1 MFVAYKINRICGG
14 LQMQRASSKKNQKR
28 QSTLV
33 RREQIIEASR
43 KLIMKYGSEHVT
55 VRRIAAEIG
64 ISEGALYRHFKSKRE
79 VLLFLIRHIEE
90 NLIGDLQKRSP
101 TKNILGTL
109 KSTLRNH
116 LSSMEQRKGMSFLVI
131 AEIISLG
138 DKGLN
143 KRVLEVLSKY
153 ISNIKKLLLEG
164 IKTGEIRQDLDP
176 EMVATSFFGTM
187 QGLITVWALSNYN
200 FVLEEKFNAL
210 WNLFQQAI
218 KKN

>member
-1 MFVAYKINRICGG
+1 
-14 LQMQRASSKKNQKR
+14 MQRALLKKNPKR

-64 ISEGALYRHFKSKRE
+64 ISEGALYRHFKSKKE

-90 NLIGDLQKRSP
+90 NLIDDLQKRSSG
-101 TKNILGTL
+101 KNILGTL
-109 KSTLRNH
+109 ENTLRNH
-116 LSSMEQRKGMSFLVI
+116 LSSMEQRKGISFLVI

-138 DKGLN
+138 DKELN
-143 KRVLEVLSKY
+143 TRVLEVLRKY
-153 ISNIKKLLLEG
+153 ISNIKKLLVEG
-164 IKTGEIRQDLDP
+164 IKTGEIRKDIDP

-187 QGLITVWALSNYN
+187 QGLITIWALGNYN
-200 FVLEEKFNAL
+200 FVLEKKFSAL
-210 WNLFQQAI
+210 WDMFQRAI
-218 KKN
+218 QKD

>member
-1 MFVAYKINRICGG
+1 MH
-14 LQMQRASSKKNQKR
+14 RATSKNNQKR

-64 ISEGALYRHFKSKRE
+64 ISEGALYRHFKSKKE

-90 NLIGDLQKRSP
+90 NLVGGLQKRFEAN
-101 TKNILGTL
+101 NILGTL
-109 KSTLRNH
+109 KNTLKNH

-138 DKGLN
+138 DRELN

-153 ISNIKKLLLEG
+153 ISHIEKLLLEG
-164 IKTGEIRQDLDP
+164 IETGEIRKDIDS

-187 QGLITVWALSNYN
+187 QGLITIWALSNYN
-200 FVLEEKFNAL
+200 FDLEKKFSPL
-210 WNLFQQAI
+210 WNLFQKAI
-218 KKN
+218 RKD

>member
-1 MFVAYKINRICGG
+1 ME
-14 LQMQRASSKKNQKR
+14 RALLKKNQKR
-28 QSTLV
+28 QNTLV

-43 KLIMKYGSEHVT
+43 RLIIKYGSEHVT

-64 ISEGALYRHFKSKRE
+64 ISEGALYRHFKSKKE

-90 NLIGDLQKRSP
+90 NLIGDLRKRSP

-109 KSTLRNH
+109 EDTLRNH

-138 DKGLN
+138 DKELN
-143 KRVLEVLSKY
+143 KRVLEVLTKY

-164 IKTGEIRQDLDP
+164 IKTGEIRKDIDP

-187 QGLITVWALSNYN
+187 QGLTTVWALSNYH
-200 FVLEEKFNAL
+200 FVLEKRFNAL
-210 WNLFQQAI
+210 WDIFQQAI
-218 KKN
+218 RKD

>member
-1 MFVAYKINRICGG
+1 VKRP
-14 LQMQRASSKKNQKR
+14 SVKKNRKR

-43 KLIMKYGSEHVT
+43 KLIMRYGSEHVT

-64 ISEGALYRHFKSKRE
+64 ISEGALYRHFKSKKE

-90 NLIGDLQKRSP
+90 NLVGDLQKGSP
-101 TKNILGTL
+101 TKNILGIL
-109 KSTLRNH
+109 ENNFRNH
-116 LSSMEQRKGMSFLVI
+116 LSSIGQRKGMSFLVI

-138 DKGLN
+138 DKELN

-164 IKTGEIRQDLDP
+164 IKIGEIRQDIDP

-187 QGLITVWALSNYN
+187 QGLVTIWALSNYN
-200 FVLEEKFNAL
+200 FDLENKFRVLWSVFRG
-210 WNLFQQAI
+210 AI
-218 KKN
+218 KKD

>member
-1 MFVAYKINRICGG
+1 
-14 LQMQRASSKKNQKR
+14 MQRTPPKKNQKR

-33 RREQIIEASR
+33 RREQIIDASR
-43 KLIMKYGSEHVT
+43 RLIVKYGSEHVT

-64 ISEGALYRHFKSKRE
+64 ISEGALYRHFTSKKE

-90 NLIGDLQKRSP
+90 NLIGDFGKRSL

-109 KSTLRNH
+109 EDILRNH
-116 LSSMEQRKGMSFLVI
+116 LSSVEQRRGISFLVI

-138 DKGLN
+138 DKELN

-153 ISNIKKLLLEG
+153 ISNVKKLLLEG
-164 IKTGEIRQDLDP
+164 IKAGEIRKDINP

-187 QGLITVWALSNYN
+187 QGLITVWALNNYN
-200 FVLEEKFNAL
+200 FALEKKFTAL
-210 WNLFQQAI
+210 WDLFQKAI
-218 KKN
+218 RKD

>member
-1 MFVAYKINRICGG
+1 MKRE
-14 LQMQRASSKKNQKR
+14 LLKKNQKR
-28 QSTLV
+28 QNTLV

-43 KLIMKYGSEHVT
+43 RLIMKYGSEHVT

-64 ISEGALYRHFKSKRE
+64 ISEGALYRHFKSKKE

-90 NLIGDLQKRSP
+90 NLIGDLRKRSP

-109 KSTLRNH
+109 EDTLRNH
-116 LSSMEQRKGMSFLVI
+116 LSSMEQRRGMSFLVI

-138 DKGLN
+138 DKELN

-164 IKTGEIRQDLDP
+164 IKTGEIRKDIDP

-200 FVLEEKFNAL
+200 FALEKKFSPL
-210 WNLFQQAI
+210 WDLFQQAI

>member
-1 MFVAYKINRICGG
+1 MK
-14 LQMQRASSKKNQKR
+14 RAPLKKNQKR

-101 TKNILGTL
+101 AKNILGTL

-164 IKTGEIRQDLDP
+164 IKTGEIRKDIDP

-187 QGLITVWALSNYN
+187 QGLITIWSLGNYN
-200 FVLEEKFNAL
+200 FVLEKKFSPL
-210 WNLFQQAI
+210 WDLFQQAI
-218 KKN
+218 RKD

>member
-1 MFVAYKINRICGG
+1 MFVVYTINRICRG
-14 LQMQRASSKKNQKR
+14 LQMHRATSKKNQKR

-79 VLLFLIRHIEE
+79 VLLFLIGHIEE

-153 ISNIKKLLLEG
+153 ISNIKKLVLEG
-164 IKTGEIRQDLDP
+164 
-176 EMVATSFFGTM
+176 
-187 QGLITVWALSNYN
+187 
-200 FVLEEKFNAL
+200 
-210 WNLFQQAI
+210 
-218 KKN
+218 

>member
-1 MFVAYKINRICGG
+1 MK
-14 LQMQRASSKKNQKR
+14 RALFKKNQKR
-28 QSTLV
+28 QNTLV

-43 KLIMKYGSEHVT
+43 RLIMEYGSEHVT

-64 ISEGALYRHFKSKRE
+64 ISEGALYRHFKSKKE
-79 VLLFLIRHIEE
+79 ILLFLIGHIEE

-101 TKNILGTL
+101 TKNILGTI
-109 KSTLRNH
+109 KSTLKNH

-138 DKGLN
+138 DKELN

-164 IKTGEIRQDLDP
+164 IKTGEIRKDIDP

-187 QGLITVWALSNYN
+187 QGLVTIWSLGNYN
-200 FVLEEKFNAL
+200 FVLEKKFSPL
-210 WNLFQQAI
+210 WDLFQQAI
-218 KKN
+218 RKDEPQAI

>member
-1 MFVAYKINRICGG
+1 MEKA
-14 LQMQRASSKKNQKR
+14 LLKKNQKR
-28 QSTLV
+28 QSTSV

-43 KLIMKYGSEHVT
+43 KLIMRYGSEHVT

-64 ISEGALYRHFKSKRE
+64 ISEGALYRHFKSKKE

-90 NLIGDLQKRSP
+90 NLIGDLQKRPP

-109 KSTLRNH
+109 KSTLSNH

-138 DKGLN
+138 DKELN
-143 KRVLEVLSKY
+143 KRVLDVLSKY
-153 ISNIKKLLLEG
+153 ISNIKRLLLEG

-176 EMVATSFFGTM
+176 EMMATSFFGTM
-187 QGLITVWALSNYN
+187 QGLVTVWALSNYN
-200 FVLEEKFNAL
+200 FALEKKFGAV
-210 WNLFQQAI
+210 WNIFQHAI
-218 KKN
+218 KKD

>member
-1 MFVAYKINRICGG
+1 MDRATPKI
-14 LQMQRASSKKNQKR
+14 NQKR

-33 RREQIIEASR
+33 RREQIIHASR
-43 KLIMKYGSEHVT
+43 RLIMKYGSEHVT

-64 ISEGALYRHFKSKRE
+64 ISEGALYRHFRSKKE

-90 NLIGDLQKRSP
+90 NLIGDFPKRPP

-109 KSTLRNH
+109 EDTLRNH

-138 DKGLN
+138 DKDLN

-153 ISNIKKLLLEG
+153 ISAIKKLLLEG
-164 IKTGEIRQDLDP
+164 IKSGEIRKEIDP
-176 EMVATSFFGTM
+176 DMVATSFFGTL
-187 QGLITVWALSNYN
+187 QGIITIWSLSNYS
-200 FVLEEKFNAL
+200 FVLEKKAGAL
-210 WNLFQQAI
+210 WDLFQQAI
-218 KKN
+218 RKD

>member
-1 MFVAYKINRICGG
+1 ME
-14 LQMQRASSKKNQKR
+14 RALLKKNQKR
-28 QSTLV
+28 QNTLV

-43 KLIMKYGSEHVT
+43 RLIMKYGSEHVT

-64 ISEGALYRHFKSKRE
+64 ISEGALYRHFKSKKE

-109 KSTLRNH
+109 EDTLRNH
-116 LSSMEQRKGMSFLVI
+116 LSSMEQRRGMSFLVI

-138 DKGLN
+138 DKELN
-143 KRVLEVLSKY
+143 KRVLDVLSKY

-164 IKTGEIRQDLDP
+164 IKTGEIRKDIDP

-187 QGLITVWALSNYN
+187 QGLTTVWALSNYN
-200 FVLEEKFNAL
+200 FVLEKRFNAL
-210 WNLFQQAI
+210 WDIFQQAI
-218 KKN
+218 RKD

>member
-1 MFVAYKINRICGG
+1 
-14 LQMQRASSKKNQKR
+14 
-28 QSTLV
+28 V

-64 ISEGALYRHFKSKRE
+64 ISEGALYRHFKSKKE

-90 NLIGDLQKRSP
+90 NLIGDLRERSP
-101 TKNILGTL
+101 TKNVLDAIESTL
-109 KSTLRNH
+109 KNH

-138 DKGLN
+138 DKELN

-153 ISNIKKLLLEG
+153 ISSIKGLLLEG
-164 IKTGEIRQDLDP
+164 IKVGEIRKGIDP

-187 QGLITVWALSNYN
+187 QGLVTVWALSNYN
-200 FVLEEKFNAL
+200 FALEKKFSAL
-210 WNLFQQAI
+210 WSLFHQAI
-218 KKN
+218 KKD

>member
-1 MFVAYKINRICGG
+1 MERTPA
-14 LQMQRASSKKNQKR
+14 KKNQKR

-43 KLIMKYGSEHVT
+43 RLIMKYGSEHVT
-55 VRRIAAEIG
+55 VRRIGAEIG
-64 ISEGALYRHFKSKRE
+64 ISEGALYRHFKSKKE

-90 NLIGDLQKRSP
+90 NLIGDLQKKSP
-101 TKNILGTL
+101 SRNILGVL
-109 KSTLRNH
+109 EKTLRNH

-138 DKGLN
+138 DKELN

-164 IKTGEIRQDLDP
+164 IKTGEIRKEIDP
-176 EMVATSFFGTM
+176 EVVAISFFGTM
-187 QGLITVWALSNYN
+187 QGLITIWALSNYN
-200 FVLEEKFNAL
+200 FALEKKFSAL
-210 WNLFQQAI
+210 WNIFQQAI
-218 KKN
+218 RKD

>member
-1 MFVAYKINRICGG
+1 
-14 LQMQRASSKKNQKR
+14 MQRVLPKKNQKR

-64 ISEGALYRHFKSKRE
+64 ISEGALYRHFKSKKE

-101 TKNILGTL
+101 TKKILDTIESTL
-109 KSTLRNH
+109 KNH

-138 DKGLN
+138 DKELN
-143 KRVLEVLSKY
+143 KRVLEVLRKY

-164 IKTGEIRQDLDP
+164 IKAGEIRKDIDP

-200 FVLEEKFNAL
+200 FVLEKKFGAL
-210 WNLFQQAI
+210 WDLFHQAI
-218 KKN
+218 KKD

>member
-1 MFVAYKINRICGG
+1 
-14 LQMQRASSKKNQKR
+14 MQRILSKKNQKR

-64 ISEGALYRHFKSKRE
+64 MSEGALYRHFKSKKE

-101 TKNILGTL
+101 TRTILGTIESIL
-109 KSTLRNH
+109 KNH

-138 DKGLN
+138 DKELN

-164 IKTGEIRQDLDP
+164 IKTGEIRRDIDL
-176 EMVATSFFGTM
+176 EMVATSFFGTL
-187 QGLITVWALSNYN
+187 QGLITIWSLSNYN
-200 FVLEEKFNAL
+200 FALEKRFSPL
-210 WNLFQQAI
+210 WDLFQQAI
-218 KKN
+218 RKD

>member
-1 MFVAYKINRICGG
+1 
-14 LQMQRASSKKNQKR
+14 MQRALPKKNQKR
-28 QSTLV
+28 QSTVV

-43 KLIMKYGSEHVT
+43 RLIMKYGSEHVT

-64 ISEGALYRHFKSKRE
+64 ISEGALYRHFTSKKE

-90 NLIGDLQKRSP
+90 NLIGDFWKRSP
-101 TKNILGTL
+101 TKNALETL
-109 KSTLRNH
+109 EDALRNH
-116 LSSMEQRKGMSFLVI
+116 LSSMEQRQGMSFLVI

-138 DKGLN
+138 DEELN

-164 IKTGEIRQDLDP
+164 IRAGEIRKDIDP
-176 EMVATSFFGTM
+176 EMVATLFFGTM

-200 FVLEEKFNAL
+200 FVLEKKFSPL
-210 WNLFQQAI
+210 WDLFQKAI
-218 KKN
+218 RRD

>member
-1 MFVAYKINRICGG
+1 ME
-14 LQMQRASSKKNQKR
+14 RALLKKNQKR
-28 QSTLV
+28 QNTLV

-43 KLIMKYGSEHVT
+43 RLIMKYGSEHVT

-64 ISEGALYRHFKSKRE
+64 ISEGALYRHFKSKKE

-109 KSTLRNH
+109 EDTLRNH
-116 LSSMEQRKGMSFLVI
+116 LSSMEQRRGMSFLVI

-138 DKGLN
+138 DKELN

-164 IKTGEIRQDLDP
+164 IKTGEIRKDIDP

-187 QGLITVWALSNYN
+187 QGLTTVWALSNYN
-200 FVLEEKFNAL
+200 FVLEKRFNAL
-210 WNLFQQAI
+210 WDIFQQAI
-218 KKN
+218 RKD